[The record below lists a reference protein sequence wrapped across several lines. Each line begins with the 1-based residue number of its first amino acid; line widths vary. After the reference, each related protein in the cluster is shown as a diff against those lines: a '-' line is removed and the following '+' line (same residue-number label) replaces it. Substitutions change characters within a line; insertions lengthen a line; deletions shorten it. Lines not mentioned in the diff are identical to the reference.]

1 MSVARLSHDLLAA
14 CYLSVP
20 ACEAEGLVLTQSD
33 WMNVSVNALYMHVH
47 THISMCVQL

>member
-14 CYLSVP
+14 RCLSYTP
-20 ACEAEGLVLTQSD
+20 AKPGGPVLTQSD
-33 WMNVSVNALYMHVH
+33 CVNVFVNALYMHVH